1 MLLIISSVSN
11 DGLGLH
17 WSYYLCLSLSIYMIL
32 ILANI
37 FFLIL
42 IVSAYR

>member
-1 MLLIISSVSN
+1 MMVLVFTSLTISV
-11 DGLGLH
+11 
-17 WSYYLCLSLSIYMIL
+17 CLSIYMIL

-42 IVSAYR
+42 IVSAYRWFIVFF